1 MDMLDPS
8 REQEATETR
17 DNDAA
22 AASTQD
28 VAKATPTKGGTHSL
42 ASYVKKFI
50 AIEHV

>member
-1 MDMLDPS
+1 MLDPS

-22 AASTQD
+22 AGSTQD